1 MTTEEKLQH
10 FYDVSMESAREEDRR
25 HLKNIE
31 GHLMICLKNI
41 KKKKKKVPS
50 FV

>member
-10 FYDVSMESAREEDRR
+10 FYDVSMESAREEAQ
-25 HLKNIE
+25 KNIE

>member
-10 FYDVSMESAREEDRR
+10 FYDVSMESAREEA